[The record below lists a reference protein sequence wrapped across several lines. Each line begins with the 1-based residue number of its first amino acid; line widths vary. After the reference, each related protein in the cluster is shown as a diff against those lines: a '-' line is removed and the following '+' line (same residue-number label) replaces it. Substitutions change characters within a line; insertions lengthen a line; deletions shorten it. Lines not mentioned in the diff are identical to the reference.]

1 MSLLSQASL
10 VVTPNGYK
18 EGKLYSVI
26 PSDGSGDMSV
36 VRATTATRVNS
47 AGLVELVPYNL
58 LQQSNTFSTTW
69 VNTSST
75 ETGGQSG
82 YDGSTNAWKID
93 ITAAFGQIIQILP
106 TSGYNTVSIY
116 AKAGTLGFCRL
127 RCDASVSAIADFDLS
142 NGSLAYSFGIVSA
155 TSENVGNGWFRL
167 QMYFNATAT
176 NLRIY
181 PIVAANDLTA
191 TSGNIYIQ
199 DAQLNEG
206 TLLPYQKTETRL
218 NIPRLDYSNG
228 TCPSLLVEPQRTNLV
243 TYSEQMDNAAW
254 TKLNGTVSANQ
265 AEAPDG
271 TISADLFYPTTSG
284 TDRLLAQTKTG
295 TIGQTFTSSAFVKS
309 SGVDWVLFYAANIGA
324 CWFNASTGVFGTVGS
339 GVTASVLGQV
349 NGFWRISLTATIANT
364 NVYFYIGTANANG
377 TNTITKNGTD
387 GILVCGAQIELGS
400 YATSYIPT
408 TTASVTRNADVL
420 TRAGFGNTSTSGTLF
435 FDFYAENITS
445 PNGLYILQ
453 LFAGSSLGNAF
464 YVDNNGLAIIANG
477 PSVQVYNNGYSQL
490 VQSITP
496 TQGQRVKVAI
506 RYNGTNI
513 SSSINGIASSVLTDT
528 SVGVKN
534 ALQIN
539 NGENSTHAFNA
550 VAFFPSYLTNDELE
564 RLTGTGFN
572 TYAEMANYYNYITQ

>member
-1 MSLLSQASL
+1 MSLLDTASL
-10 VVTPNGYK
+10 IVTPNGYK

-36 VRATTATRVNS
+36 VRATTATRVNTS
-47 AGLVELVPYNL
+47 GLVELVPYNL

-199 DAQLNEG
+199 DAQINEG
-206 TLLPYQKTETRL
+206 TLLPYLKTETRL

-228 TCPSLLVEPQRTNLV
+228 TCPSLLVEPQRTNLNA
-243 TYSEQMDNAAW
+243 YSEDISQTQYN
-254 TKLNGTVSANQ
+254 KVRCTVSANSVVSPSGYTNADKIIQ
-265 AEAPDG
+265 DSANTSWGGVSQVYSPTAPATLSVFAKKIDNDYIAVIG
-271 TISADLFYPTTSG
+271 HSVNPT
-284 TDRLLAQTKTG
+284 
-295 TIGQTFTSSAFVKS
+295 
-309 SGVDWVLFYAANIGA
+309 AA
-324 CWFNASTGVFGTVGS
+324 WFNLADGTVGTTEVN
-339 GVTASVLGQV
+339 VTSASIVDYG
-349 NGFWRISLTATIANT
+349 NGWYRCSITATTVNRFTVLHASSNGGNT
-364 NVYFYIGTANANG
+364 APVNSETALWGFQLEASS
-377 TNTITKNGTD
+377 
-387 GILVCGAQIELGS
+387 S
-400 YATSYIPT
+400 YLTSYIPT
-408 TTASVTRNADVL
+408 TSASVTRNADVISKTGISSL
-420 TRAGFGNTSTSGTLF
+420 IGQTEGTVFVDAVFGDVYDTNNLLMTLSDGTVNNLVYINRSNGNAEIVVKVSGVSQVTYNSSILSAGVHKVAIGYKANEFVVYIDGVLAHTDTSGSVPACSKL
-435 FDFYAENITS
+435 NI
-445 PNGLYILQ
+445 
-453 LFAGSSLGNAF
+453 GSYWNNSL
-464 YVDNNGLAIIANG
+464 
-477 PSVQVYNNGYSQL
+477 PYNNG
-490 VQSITP
+490 
-496 TQGQRVKVAI
+496 
-506 RYNGTNI
+506 
-513 SSSINGIASSVLTDT
+513 INAA
-528 SVGVKN
+528 
-534 ALQIN
+534 ALWK
-539 NGENSTHAFNA
+539 TR
-550 VAFFPSYLTNDELE
+550 LTNDELAQ
-564 RLTGTGFN
+564 LTT
-572 TYAEMANYYNYITQ
+572 I